1 MTETDLK
8 AGFYNAVMVDGEPD
22 RTYNAE
28 EVNDYL
34 KGIIADNGVF
44 ANISSACQV
53 VAGTGMQV
61 IVKAGRG
68 KVNNHWFE
76 IESDVTLDLETADVI
91 LDRVD
96 AIVVRHSEEDRKVTL
111 AVKTGV
117 PASDPIYSLSHL
129 DELYEIC
136 LATVRVNKNVETV
149 TNSMITDVRPN
160 TMECGWITGLID
172 QVDTTT
178 LFNQYQDAQD
188 IFINEKT
195 KEFDNWF
202 DTVQDEVKAT
212 SLYREYQAVYSS
224 NTEGQTTI
232 TIPTSINY
240 VHNSLDVLNVFIN
253 GMRLLK
259 DVEYTINSSGTEIV
273 LASPLDAKK
282 QDIEFVNKKS
292 IDGTAA
298 ESVVVQVE
306 SLQKD
311 VDNLA
316 ECSYVATGT
325 DDNIKLASIVTNF
338 LNGTGDYSSVG
349 DTASLQIQVTGAL
362 AVDNLMS
369 NQMVFDF
376 HASTDSNRKVIVD
389 FGNATIPVL
398 TQTANALEIFAVFG
412 LEDNVII
419 ENAIIKISKY
429 DASTIYGFHGGT
441 ARNCTLIIDN
451 TDITN
456 SNAIYGIWA
465 AKEASNNDI
474 NITANIESIYGIYES
489 QKVLYNN
496 ISTTIIVG
504 DALGRGCSIKA
515 SDNQIL
521 IGNTVNKAVD
531 KTSGTVDLGTVVA

>member
-76 IESDVTLDLETADVI
+76 IESDVTLEIEPADVI
-91 LDRVD
+91 LNRIDS
-96 AIVVRHSEEDRKVTL
+96 IVVRHSAEDRKVTL
-111 AVKTGV
+111 AVKKSELATNPV
-117 PASDPIYSLSHL
+117 PSLSHL
-129 DELYEIC
+129 NELYEIC
-136 LATVRVNKNVETV
+136 LAKVRVDKNVQTI
-149 TNSMITDVRPN
+149 TNSMITDNRPN

-172 QVDTTT
+172 QVDTAT

-212 SLYREYQAVYSS
+212 SLYREYQAVYRS
-224 NTEGQTTI
+224 NTEGQSVI
-232 TIPTSINY
+232 PIPTSINY

-253 GMRLLK
+253 GMRALK
-259 DVEYTINSSGTEIV
+259 DVEYTINSSGTEIT
-273 LASPLDAKK
+273 LARPLDTKK

-292 IDGTAA
+292 VDGTAA

-316 ECSYVATGT
+316 ECAYVATGT
-325 DDNIKLASIVTNF
+325 NDNIKLANIVTNF

-349 DTASLQIQVTGAL
+349 DTASLRIQVTGTL
-362 AVDNLMS
+362 AVDSLMS
-369 NQMVFDF
+369 NQMAFDF

-398 TQTANALEIFAVFG
+398 SQTANTLETFAVFG

-419 ENAIIKISKY
+419 ENAIIKVEKY
-429 DASTIYGFHGGT
+429 DANNIYGFHGGT
-441 ARNCTLIIDN
+441 ARNCTLIINN
-451 TDITN
+451 TDITD
-456 SNAIYGIWA
+456 SNAIYGVWA
-465 AKEASNNDI
+465 AKEVSNNDI
-474 NITANIESIYGIYES
+474 SITANIENIYGVYVCD
-489 QKVLYNN
+489 KVLYNN
-496 ISTTIIVG
+496 ISTTVIVG
-504 DALGRGCSIKA
+504 GALGRGCSIKA